1 MKLLLVLMLAGPL
14 LAQETILLRPGMK
27 PDPSAPT
34 EQTDPDPK
42 GGPTARALS
51 KVSQP
56 TLTICRAPRDKTDG
70 TAIIVCPGG
79 GYRQLMIDREGHYVA
94 RWLNTIGVTA
104 IVLKYRLPLSG
115 ASVPETA
122 ARPAMGD
129 LREAADFVRVALE
142 DAQEAVRVARANA
155 TRWNIRPDAVGMMG
169 FSAGGN
175 LTAMTGMLASA
186 EARPNFLAVMYA
198 PFPRNLVVPA
208 TTPPVFLAA
217 AEDDPRLS
225 PTDHTLRFYM
235 ALKQARVP
243 AEMHIYANGGHG
255 FALLKAPATA
265 TRWPET
271 FAAWLAALRRK

>member
-1 MKLLLVLMLAGPL
+1 MKLLLALILAGSL
-14 LAQETILLRPGMK
+14 LAQETILLRPGAT
-27 PDPSAPT
+27 PDPSAPM
-34 EQTDPDPK
+34 EQADPDPK

-56 TLTICRAPRDKTDG
+56 TLTIYRAPKDKADG

-104 IVLKYRLPLSG
+104 VVLKYRLPLSG
-115 ASVPETA
+115 TSVPETA

-129 LREAADFVRVALE
+129 LREAAAFIRVALE
-142 DAQEAVRVARANA
+142 DAQEAVRVVRANA
-155 TRWNIRPDAVGMMG
+155 ARWDIKSDSVGMMG

-175 LTAMTGMLASA
+175 LTAMTGMLAPA

-198 PFPRNLVVPA
+198 PFPRNLEVPA

-235 ALKQARVP
+235 ALKQAHVP
-243 AEMHIYANGGHG
+243 AEMHVYASGGHG
-255 FALLKAPATA
+255 FALLKTPATA

-271 FAAWLAALRRK
+271 FTTWLAARRK